1 MQISFKKSSNIY
13 NLSRTNFIRG
23 ETIVESFREV
33 FKDECVRN
41 GKRKKKKKRT
51 RGRTVA
57 ANTDLCHCARFI
69 SVRHSTSHI
78 FEPHR
83 IFQNPNKP
91 ITNDT
96 TRSPVLRFHISQQ
109 SFDIL
114 FTRCVNKNTSHK
126 KKRKRKRPRYHSERT
141 GKLINAR
148 DNPSTSNDLRHCTL
162 YLAQLQLSSAH
173 ERCVTLPSE
182 RRPPCIDCCIRLHQ
196 TLTPSTRTATI
207 IPSRIRPTTNETNH
221 QHSSPRPLPILL
233 ASIYSDSRRTNP
245 LSSPRYRHQM
255 RQT

>member
-1 MQISFKKSSNIY
+1 MRSKW
-13 NLSRTNFIRG
+13 
-23 ETIVESFREV
+23 
-33 FKDECVRN
+33 
-41 GKRKKKKKRT
+41 KKKKKKKE
-51 RGRTVA
+51 RGDA
-57 ANTDLCHCARFI
+57 
-69 SVRHSTSHI
+69 
-78 FEPHR
+78 
-83 IFQNPNKP
+83 
-91 ITNDT
+91 
-96 TRSPVLRFHISQQ
+96 RSPRTLTYVTALDSFRCATPRVTSSNRIVFFKTRINLSQTTQ
-109 SFDIL
+109 RDHRCSVSIFLNQPFDIL